1 MQTIDEE
8 VIRMVRGTRA
18 MLLPQWGR
26 IEATRYK
33 DDSPSN
39 VVTEL
44 DEKIERYYAAELK
57 KIDPEADFV
66 GEEFGGNRQAK
77 RFWIADPIDGT
88 AHYIRGL
95 PFCTTMLALIEDGQ
109 VNFSIIY
116 DFIND
121 VVYHARRGMGAYMND
136 ERIHVS
142 ERTVSDS
149 YAAYESQF
157 ENPKKPENMEKF
169 LKFNKKT
176 KFFRAITAGYE
187 YVLVATGK
195 LEGRICF
202 NPYGEDYDY
211 APGSLLVSEAGGIVA
226 NIGSTK
232 YDFNN
237 LDFIAAN
244 KPLYKEWTEGED
256 AIFPIIK

>member
-1 MQTIDEE
+1 MKTKDEQ

-18 MLLPQWGR
+18 MLLPHWGK
-26 IEATRYK
+26 IEATKQK
-33 DDSPSN
+33 DSSAAN

-44 DEKIERYYAAELK
+44 DEEIERYYARELK

-66 GEEFGGNRQAK
+66 GEEFGGNRKAK

-95 PFCTTMLALIEDGQ
+95 PFCTTMLALIEEAR

-121 VVYHARRGMGAYMND
+121 VVYHARRGEGAYMND

-142 ERTVSDS
+142 ERPVSNS
-149 YAAYESQF
+149 YAAYESQI
-157 ENPKKPENMEKF
+157 EKRDRPENMEKF
-169 LKFNKKT
+169 LKFSQKT
-176 KFFRAITAGYE
+176 KFFRAVTSGYE

-195 LEGRICF
+195 LEGRICL

-244 KPLYKEWTEGED
+244 KHLYKEWTEGKE
-256 AIFPIIK
+256 ALFPIIK

>member
-1 MQTIDEE
+1 MKTKDEQ

-18 MLLPQWGR
+18 MLLPHWGR
-26 IEATRYK
+26 IVATRQK
-33 DDSPSN
+33 DSSAAS
-39 VVTEL
+39 VVTAL
-44 DEKIERYYAAELK
+44 DEEVERYYARELK

-66 GEEFGGNRQAK
+66 GEEFGGDRKAK

-95 PFCTTMLALIEDGQ
+95 PFCTTMLALIEEAR

-121 VVYHARRGMGAYMND
+121 IVYHARRGEGAYMND

-142 ERTVSDS
+142 ERPVTDS

-157 ENPKKPENMEKF
+157 EDPAKPENMEKF

-176 KFFRAITAGYE
+176 KFFRAITSGYE
-187 YVLVATGK
+187 YILVATGK

-232 YDFNN
+232 YDFNDYN
-237 LDFIAAN
+237 FIAAN
-244 KPLYKEWTEGED
+244 KALYKEWTEGED
-256 AIFPIIK
+256 SIFPTLK

>member
-1 MQTIDEE
+1 
-8 VIRMVRGTRA
+8 MVRGTRA
-18 MLLPQWGR
+18 MLLSHWGK
-26 IEATRYK
+26 IEATRQK
-33 DDSPSN
+33 DSSAAN
-39 VVTEL
+39 VVTRL
-44 DEKIERYYAAELK
+44 DEEVERYYASELK

-66 GEEFGGNRQAK
+66 GKEFGGDRQAK

-88 AHYIRGL
+88 AHYIRGT

-116 DFIND
+116 DFISD
-121 VVYHARRGMGAYMND
+121 TVYHARRGMGAYMND

-142 ERTVSDS
+142 ERPVSNS
-149 YAAYESQF
+149 YAAYESQI
-157 ENPKKPENMEKF
+157 EKTDKPENLKKF
-169 LKFNKKT
+169 LKFTEKT
-176 KFFRAITAGYE
+176 KSFRTISAGYE
-187 YVLVATGK
+187 YILVATGK

-202 NPYGEDYDY
+202 DPYGNDYDY
-211 APGSLLVSEAGGIVA
+211 APGSLLVSEAGGIVT

-244 KPLYKEWTEGED
+244 KPLYDEWTKGED
-256 AIFPIIK
+256 AIFPIRK

>member
-1 MQTIDEE
+1 
-8 VIRMVRGTRA
+8 MVRGTRA
-18 MLLPQWGR
+18 MLLPHWGK
-26 IEATRYK
+26 IEAMKQK
-33 DDSPSN
+33 DSSAAN
-39 VVTEL
+39 VVTRL
-44 DEKIERYYAAELK
+44 DEEVERYYATELK
-57 KIDPEADFV
+57 KIDSGSDFV
-66 GEEFGGNRQAK
+66 GEEFGGDRQVK

-121 VVYHARRGMGAYMND
+121 IVYHARRGNGAYMND
-136 ERIHVS
+136 WRIHVS
-142 ERTVSDS
+142 DRPVSNS

-157 ENPKKPENMEKF
+157 EKPDKPENMEKF
-169 LKFNKKT
+169 LKFTEKT
-176 KFFRAITAGYE
+176 KSVRTVSAGYE
-187 YVLVATGK
+187 YILVARGM
-195 LEGRICF
+195 LEGRVCF
-202 NPYGEDYDY
+202 DPYGNDYDY

-237 LDFIAAN
+237 TDFIAAN
-244 KPLYKEWTEGED
+244 KPLYDYLTQRTD
-256 AIFPIIK
+256 ALFPIIE